1 MAILRCRVPVVVAGP
16 DLCAKML
23 ELDANILGAFFVE
36 QGHLIHWRMR
46 EGLKLP
52 EPEKVSALM
61 FQRTLIHSMLQARE
75 EYVGKMHFNLTSYDQ
90 MDIFHFGLD
99 GPKDPIMLVTV
110 KKPYDPDTLVPQV
123 LRLLG
128 KHRG

>member
-1 MAILRCRVPVVVAGP
+1 MAGP
-16 DLCAKML
+16 DLCAKIL
-23 ELDANILGAFFVE
+23 ELDANMGAFFVE
-36 QGHLIHWRMR
+36 KGHLVHWRMR

-52 EPEKVSALM
+52 EPEKVGALM

-99 GPKDPIMLVTV
+99 SRGASIMLVTV
-110 KKPYDPDTLVPQV
+110 KKPYDLNTLVPRV
-123 LRLLG
+123 MRLLS